1 MDIETS
7 NNIFELAQ
15 NHKYAIFELAE
26 SGGTALVW
34 GFYEDLCE
42 LNKDFAEIKKK
53 TSEKARQFLMVEIRD
68 VYDEKVNN
76 EEQWLVNQIG
86 MMEKKEECLNKTLES
101 FKERLSEIREVK

>member
-7 NNIFELAQ
+7 TNIFELAQ

-53 TSEKARQFLMVEIRD
+53 PAKKQGNFL
-68 VYDEKVNN
+68 
-76 EEQWLVNQIG
+76 WL
-86 MMEKKEECLNKTLES
+86 K
-101 FKERLSEIREVK
+101 

>member
-1 MDIETS
+1 
-7 NNIFELAQ
+7 
-15 NHKYAIFELAE
+15 
-26 SGGTALVW
+26 
-34 GFYEDLCE
+34 
-42 LNKDFAEIKKK
+42 
-53 TSEKARQFLMVEIRD
+53 MVEIRD